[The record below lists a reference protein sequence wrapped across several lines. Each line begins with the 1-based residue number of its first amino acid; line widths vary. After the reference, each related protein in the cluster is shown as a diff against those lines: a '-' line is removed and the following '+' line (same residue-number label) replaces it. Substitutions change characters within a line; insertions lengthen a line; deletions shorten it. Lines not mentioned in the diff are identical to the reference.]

1 MNEQSLGRLE
11 HVDLRTIWTSEP
23 TEFTPWLARSE
34 NLALL
39 GETLGLDL
47 ELEAQEK
54 AVGPFRADIICKDIN
69 TDTWVLIENQLGR
82 TDHTHMGQLL
92 TYAAGLQAVTIVWL
106 AARFTDEHRAVLDW
120 LNKITHE
127 DFRFFGLEIELW
139 KICDSPAAPKFNII
153 SKPNDWS
160 KSVAQA
166 ARMMDDT
173 ELSATKLKQREYWT
187 ALQNKLNAV
196 GGPISGNRKPQP
208 QSWMAYPIGRGG
220 FHLGAATNR
229 LKNVIRVE
237 LYISGKDAKKH
248 FSRLEQQKET
258 IEQELDYVLK
268 WNELPGAQDSGI
280 SIHLENANPEDE
292 SDWPRQ
298 HEWIAEHLNKMHRV
312 FSQRVRGL

>member
-1 MNEQSLGRLE
+1 MNDQPLGRLQ

-23 TEFTPWLARSE
+23 SEFTPWLARSE

-39 GETLGLDL
+39 GDTLGLDL

-54 AVGPFRADIICKDIN
+54 AVGPFRADIICKDIS
-69 TDTWVLIENQLGR
+69 TDSSVLIENQLGR

-106 AARFTDEHRAVLDW
+106 AAHFTDEHRAVLDW

-139 KICDSPAAPKFNII
+139 KICDSPAAPKFNIV

-173 ELSATKLKQREYWT
+173 ELSATKLNQRQYWT
-187 ALQNKLNAV
+187 ALQRRLGAM

-208 QSWMAYPIGRGG
+208 QQWMAYAIGRSG
-220 FHLGAATNR
+220 FQLGAATHR
-229 LKNVIRVE
+229 LKNFIRVD
-237 LYISGKDAKKH
+237 LYISGNDAKKY
-248 FSRLEQQKET
+248 FGLLEQQKEQ
-258 IEQELDYVLK
+258 IEQELGFALEWQK
-268 WNELPGAQDSGI
+268 LPTGRDSRI
-280 SIHLENANPEDE
+280 AFYLRNVNPEDE

-298 HEWIAEHLNKMHRV
+298 HEWIATHLNKMHRV
-312 FSQRVRGL
+312 FFQRVRDL

>member
-1 MNEQSLGRLE
+1 MNDESLGRLQ
-11 HVDLRTIWTSEP
+11 HVDLRTIWKSEP

-39 GETLGLDL
+39 GETLGLGL

-69 TDTWVLIENQLGR
+69 TGTWVLIENQLGR

-127 DFRFFGLEIELW
+127 DFHFFGLEIELW
-139 KICDSPAAPKFNII
+139 KICDSPAAPKFNIV

-173 ELSATKLKQREYWT
+173 ELSATKLNQREYWT
-187 ALQNKLNAV
+187 ALQNRLSTV
-196 GGPISGNRKPQP
+196 GGPISSNRRAQP
-208 QSWMAYPIGRGG
+208 QSWMAYGIGRGG
-220 FHLGAATNR
+220 FHLGAATER
-229 LKNVIRVE
+229 LKNLIRVE
-237 LYISGKDAKKH
+237 LHLSGNNAKRH
-248 FSRLEQQKET
+248 FSLLEQEKEK
-258 IEQELDYVLK
+258 IEQELGYALK
-268 WNELPGAQDSGI
+268 WEELPGDRDSRI
-280 SIHLENANPEDE
+280 SFYLENVNPEDE

-298 HEWIAEHLNKMHRV
+298 HEWIVKHLNEMHRV
-312 FSQRVRGL
+312 FSQRVRDL